1 VSKFWIIVL
10 VLAAGASWPIQSAVN
25 GQLKVV
31 TKSPF
36 IASLANGAG
45 AAVIAGL
52 VLLVGGI
59 MLKQIAMPGTAEY
72 SRVPWWAW
80 GGGVFSVLVIVAQS
94 TGAHHL
100 GTAQLISLFVVA
112 QSVSALVVDHFGLLG
127 IPHKPVNAQRVIG
140 VVMLVVGS
148 VLIARATS
156 TGSTGPAKD
165 AASGALPPS
174 VENATSARGDLRD

>member
-1 VSKFWIIVL
+1 MSSKVWIIVL

-45 AAVIAGL
+45 AAILAGL

-59 MLKQIAMPGTAEY
+59 LLKQVALPGAAEY

-80 GGGVFSVLVIVAQS
+80 GGGLFSVLVIVAQS

-100 GTAQLISLFVVA
+100 GTASLISLFVVA

-127 IPHKPVNAQRVIG
+127 IPHKPVNTQRLVG
-140 VVMLVVGS
+140 VGMLVVGS
-148 VLIARATS
+148 ILVTRATS
-156 TGSTGPAKD
+156 TTAAEIEPVTQPAVDATGD
-165 AASGALPPS
+165 
-174 VENATSARGDLRD
+174 RDDRQD

>member
-1 VSKFWIIVL
+1 MSKLWIIVL

-45 AAVIAGL
+45 AAMIAGL
-52 VLLVGGI
+52 VLLVGGVL
-59 MLKQIAMPGTAEY
+59 LKQMSLPGSAEV

-100 GTAQLISLFVVA
+100 GTASLISLFVVA

-127 IPHKPVNAQRVIG
+127 IPARPVGAQRLIG
-140 VVMLVVGS
+140 VGLLVIGS
-148 VLIARATS
+148 VLVTRATLAPDDERS
-156 TGSTGPAKD
+156 TGMTD
-165 AASGALPPS
+165 ASPGERAEEPVG
-174 VENATSARGDLRD
+174 R

>member
-1 VSKFWIIVL
+1 MPKLWIIIL

-36 IASLANGAG
+36 VASLANGAG

-59 MLKQIAMPGTAEY
+59 LLRQITLPGTAEY
-72 SRVPWWAW
+72 GRVPWWAW

-100 GTAQLISLFVVA
+100 GTAQLISLF
-112 QSVSALVVDHFGLLG
+112 
-127 IPHKPVNAQRVIG
+127 
-140 VVMLVVGS
+140 
-148 VLIARATS
+148 
-156 TGSTGPAKD
+156 
-165 AASGALPPS
+165 
-174 VENATSARGDLRD
+174 

>member
-1 VSKFWIIVL
+1 MSSKVWIVVL

-52 VLLVGGI
+52 VLMVGGV
-59 MLKQIAMPGTAEY
+59 LLRQITLPGTAEY
-72 SRVPWWAW
+72 GQVPWWAW

-127 IPHKPVNAQRVIG
+127 IPHKPVNLQRLVG
-140 VVMLVVGS
+140 VGMLVVGS
-148 VLIARATS
+148 VLVARATS
-156 TGSTGPAKD
+156 TSTTTAETESSTLSADD
-165 AASGALPPS
+165 A
-174 VENATSARGDLRD
+174 TGDRDDPRD